1 MAQRVFFMNTLKDG
15 VDPAEYEAWVRRVD
29 YPVARKQE
37 SIESYVVTR
46 LEGMLNEDGA
56 PPYHYLEVIEV
67 TDLDAYRAGMEG
79 NPEFERLLEE
89 WATYVGESVMV
100 HGVVIE

>member
-15 VDPAEYEAWVRRVD
+15 VDRGDYEAWVRRVD

-37 SIESYVVTR
+37 SIKSYVVTR
-46 LEGMLNEDGA
+46 LEGMLNNDGA

-67 TDLDAYRAGMEG
+67 TDLDAYRAGMDG
-79 NPEFERLLEE
+79 NPEFETLLEE
-89 WATYVGESVMV
+89 WATYVADSVMV
-100 HGVVIE
+100 HGEVIE